1 MKINLNNLY
10 IVNLVMLE
18 GYSNGSAYASPFKS
32 TVVYRSKLGNFYDLS
47 TRKKYPLFCDIDPF
61 IHRIGKIFADQSTL
75 VPLTK
80 VMSFEEDKMSK
91 SKVLQKIKNI
101 DFQY

>member
-18 GYSNGSAYASPFKS
+18 GYANGKAYASPFKS

-47 TRKKYPLFCDIDPF
+47 TGKKYTLFWNVDSF

-91 SKVLQKIKNI
+91 AKVLQKIKNI